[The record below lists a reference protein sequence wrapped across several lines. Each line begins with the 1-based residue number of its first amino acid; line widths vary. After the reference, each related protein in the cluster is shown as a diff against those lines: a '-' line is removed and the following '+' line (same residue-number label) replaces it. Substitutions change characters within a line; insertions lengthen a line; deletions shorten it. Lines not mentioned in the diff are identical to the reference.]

1 MSENLPSTMKQE
13 KIQESDITQFY
24 ETTTN
29 VDQNFCEHKFKRLS
43 PTRILCPKCGL
54 GFFDDPFDP
63 FPVEEMNKKIKQE
76 KKNKKVAKN

>member
-1 MSENLPSTMKQE
+1 MKQE
-13 KIQESDITQFY
+13 KIQESDIVEFY

-29 VDQNFCEHKFKRLS
+29 IDPAFCDHIFKRLS

-63 FPVEEMNKKIKQE
+63 FPVGEINEKIKKEKRNKKKLQ
-76 KKNKKVAKN
+76 KLK